1 MRNNRRITA
10 IAGFAMAMALGMTA
24 GHALEGEILNDSG
37 MRIGPNGDF
46 PLVGRIP
53 EGADVDVNG
62 CTARGGWCVVRFGGR
77 HGWVEQANVR
87 ITGIS
92 KPADKFP
99 DAIVVISVDAFYPH
113 GYKKP
118 YHGGYR
124 KKRNIGASV
133 VPYVVQPYG
142 TGADRTYSIIEAD
155 DTGAT
160 GGTTIRKRDF
170 DVIKVR

>member
-10 IAGFAMAMALGMTA
+10 IAGFAMAMALGVTA

-46 PLVGRIP
+46 PLVGRVP
-53 EGADVDVNG
+53 KGADVDVNG
-62 CTARGGWCVVRFGGR
+62 CTARGGWCVVRFDGR

-92 KPADKFP
+92 KPADKFE
-99 DAIVVISVDAFYPH
+99 DAIVVINVDAFHPH
-113 GYKKP
+113 GF
-118 YHGGYR
+118 R
-124 KKRNIGASV
+124 KRRLGSSV

-142 TGADRTYSIIEAD
+142 QADDRSYSIIEAD
-155 DTGAT
+155 GVGT